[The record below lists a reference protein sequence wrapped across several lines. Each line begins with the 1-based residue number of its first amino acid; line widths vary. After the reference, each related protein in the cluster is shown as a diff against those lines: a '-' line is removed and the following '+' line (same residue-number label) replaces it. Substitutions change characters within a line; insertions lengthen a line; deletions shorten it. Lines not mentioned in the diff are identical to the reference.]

1 MSARASGISGYLVK
15 LRIAMPNT
23 VAFFFLAAIPF
34 LHHPA
39 KPAPP
44 APVLVKRLPAG
55 MTSSRIQ
62 PLRVQLS
69 QHREFRLARWLG
81 GRHVVVEQQCEAGV
95 VAHFLPRHALVHGKY
110 LHLTGL
116 SIETH
121 DGQIS
126 YDPPHPPLGKTC
138 AIARAVA
145 LDPTGRRD
153 EIHVPHE
160 ASLLVLHGDD

>member
-34 LHHPA
+34 LRHPA
-39 KPAPP
+39 KPGTPRTFARQ
-44 APVLVKRLPAG
+44 RLPAG

-62 PLRVQLS
+62 PFRVQLS
-69 QHREFRLARWLG
+69 QHREFLLARWLG
-81 GRHVVVEQQCEAGV
+81 GHHVVVEQHCEAGV

-110 LHLTGL
+110 LHLTGF

-126 YDPPHPPLGKTC
+126 YDPPHPPLGQTC
-138 AIARAVA
+138 AIARAV
-145 LDPTGRRD
+145 T
-153 EIHVPHE
+153 
-160 ASLLVLHGDD
+160 